1 MELLNA
7 YLEEIRHRLPLK
19 NRADIIAEIR
29 SVLMDMIEERN
40 PGADPDEAT
49 VRAVIKDYGS
59 PRKVAQQYA
68 THQRLI
74 GPETFPVYLLVLKI
88 VLIVVAALNIV
99 GVIVAAVSGS
109 YGDSGFFIAILETFG
124 SLISSLFTVFGIV
137 TLSFVLIERF
147 AAKEFKIEVDEDWSP
162 DDLTPVEDKARVK
175 ISELAVEITL
185 GIIFIVLINV
195 YLDRIGIYYLAEGGW
210 ASAPILN
217 DNIMRYIPW
226 LTATTALDIGLN
238 LYLIRQG
245 LWDRSASIAKIILN
259 VFKIAVLFAIIIGPA
274 ILTVNPAAWEAL
286 NLELGFSAE
295 RLSQQMNTVLDV
307 LFGLAIFGLL
317 VDSIMRLVRSFN
329 NKAGTKMHFKTE

>member
-19 NRADIIAEIR
+19 NRNDIIAEIR

-40 PGADPDEAT
+40 PNADPDEAT
-49 VRAVIKDYGS
+49 VRAVLKDFGP

-68 THQRLI
+68 APQRLI
-74 GPETFPVYLLVLKI
+74 GPQMFPVYLLVLRV

-109 YGDSGFFIAILETFG
+109 YGESGFFIAILETFG
-124 SLISSLFTVFGIV
+124 GLISSLFTAFGIV

-147 AAKEFKIEVDEDWSP
+147 AAEEFQVEFDDDWSP

-195 YLDRIGIYYLAEGGW
+195 YLDRIGIYYLADGGW

-217 DNIMRYIPW
+217 DNIRRYIPW

-245 LWDRSASIAKIILN
+245 MWNRSASIAKIILN
-259 VFKIAVLFAIIIGPA
+259 IFKIAVLVAIIVGPA
-274 ILTVNPAAWEAL
+274 VLSIDAAAWEAL
-286 NLELGFSAE
+286 NLELGFTAG

-307 LFGLAIFGLL
+307 LLGLAIFGLV
-317 VDSIMRLVRSFN
+317 VDSVKRLVRSFFRN
-329 NKAGTKMHFKTE
+329 TPSKLHIKTE